1 MAKPRGKPVYLAAHR
16 RAVESAMDALR
27 EQTAR
32 RVMQMVC
39 CLSRK
44 CPGQTIVVCSGMGSF
59 AFWIDG
65 DYIYDDDPRVNHI
78 TCMIRH
84 LANLYGWGWVVPQ
97 GDVKVLDGKVI
108 SSDLG

>member
-1 MAKPRGKPVYLAAHR
+1 MAKPREKPVYLAAHR

-32 RVMQMVC
+32 RVIQMVC
-39 CLSRK
+39 RLSRK
-44 CPGQTIVVCSGMGSF
+44 CPGQTIEVCSGMGSF

-65 DYIYDDDPRVNHI
+65 DYVDDDDTRVNPI
-78 TCMIRH
+78 ACMIRS
-84 LANLYGWGWVVPQ
+84 LAGLYGWGWVVPQ
-97 GDVKVLDGKVI
+97 GDAEVLDGKVI